1 VRSEQAEYGDEPP
14 LDPLLGQPR
23 MVSDPRISVAQAAQ
37 ILGKTRA
44 QVYRLVTLGPPTTKP
59 STGSGA
65 RASAT
70 TSTRRLRCCPTTT
83 HPSLSAPSTTSGSD

>member
-44 QVYRLVTLGPPTTKP
+44 QVYRLVH
-59 STGSGA
+59 A
-65 RASAT
+65 RTAT
-70 TSTRRLRCCPTTT
+70 ERGEPNKFRGCCCPT
-83 HPSLSAPSTTSGSD
+83 SFSAATVET